1 MPGYSKNIKWPTH
14 RIIAIQIEHQ
24 MSSFQ
29 DLRVYCSQYNPAAE
43 AQWSS
48 AQAALNYKT
57 DRRYPRN
64 SVGPL
69 PQGY

>member
-1 MPGYSKNIKWPTH
+1 
-14 RIIAIQIEHQ
+14 

-29 DLRVYCSQYNPAAE
+29 DLRVVCSQYNPAAE

-48 AQAALNYKT
+48 AQATLNYKT
-57 DRRYPRN
+57 DKEHPRN

-69 PQGY
+69 PQGYCKLKTLKS

>member
-1 MPGYSKNIKWPTH
+1 
-14 RIIAIQIEHQ
+14 

-29 DLRVYCSQYNPAAE
+29 DLRVFCSQYNPAAE

-57 DRRYPRN
+57 DKEHPRN
-64 SVGPL
+64 SFGPL
-69 PQGY
+69 PQGYCKLKTLKS